1 MNYIY
6 TTIAIGKSY
15 FDSACEFAKKLNK
28 VSKSHK
34 ILIVT
39 DCDFVNI
46 ENVEFRKF
54 NNNETKFIQKHFNYN
69 LKYIPIME
77 CSKLNYEFIIFFDAD
92 WSIHTGYN
100 EKKLLS
106 FLSTIK
112 DNNLDFIYERP
123 HLIGEYKNKINQCF
137 WKHKLEFYG
146 LLKTDKYDKGH
157 VVNEQF
163 MIFKN
168 NHKLKTFVDKW
179 KERNDFGVK
188 NNIWAF
194 AEGLEI
200 GMSSIDANMNM
211 DWKKMFELKQF
222 FSFIAN
228 TGVRHI
234 RF

>member
-1 MNYIY
+1 MSYIY
-6 TTIAIGKSY
+6 TTIAIGQNY
-15 FDSACEFAKKLNK
+15 FESACNFAKRLNK
-28 VSKSHK
+28 FSKSHK

-39 DCDFVNI
+39 DCNYTSI
-46 ENVEFRKF
+46 NNVEFVKF
-54 NNNETKFIQKHFNYN
+54 NEKETRTIQKYFNYN

-77 CSKLNYEFIIFFDAD
+77 CTKLEYDCVIFFDAD
-92 WSIHTGYN
+92 WSIHDNYN
-100 EKKLLS
+100 EKKFID
-106 FLSTIK
+106 FLNTFKES
-112 DNNLDFIYERP
+112 DLDFIYERP
-123 HLIGEYKNKINQCF
+123 HSIGESKHNLSQCF
-137 WKHKLEFYG
+137 WKHKLEPYG
-146 LLKTDKYDKGH
+146 LLKTNKYDKGQ

-168 NHKLKTFVDKW
+168 NHKLKTFVNKW

-200 GMSSIDANMNM
+200 GMSAIDANMNM
-211 DWKKMFELKQF
+211 DWKKMFELKDF